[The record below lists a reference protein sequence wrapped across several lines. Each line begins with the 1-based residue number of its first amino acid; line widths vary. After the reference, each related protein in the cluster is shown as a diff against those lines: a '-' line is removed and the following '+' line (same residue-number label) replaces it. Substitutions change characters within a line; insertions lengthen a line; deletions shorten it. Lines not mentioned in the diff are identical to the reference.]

1 MKAKYKIRD
10 NWLAHHSHSN
20 ASPFWKSLIGTKH
33 LIAKAACLLVGNGN
47 SIRTWIDPWIPDL
60 PGFIPTLKV
69 DANPDIALVVSQ
81 LLNPNSSWDIPKLSM
96 LFKEHVVELIQ
107 KMPIPSCPMEDR
119 WSWTVTN
126 SGCFSVKSAYWLCRD
141 GSPPS
146 NFDIIRGQIW
156 RSKIHEHFKLHLW
169 RIAANVLPT
178 KEVISVCNGN
188 IDGSC
193 PMCNSALE
201 TSLHLFTVCLFT
213 KSLWF
218 QSHWGVRIDLLALGS
233 TSDFVNFLLSP
244 LFWLI
249 NVRAKRKNFCCMV
262 PSFVTWFGS

>member
-1 MKAKYKIRD
+1 M
-10 NWLAHHSHSN
+10 
-20 ASPFWKSLIGTKH
+20 IGTKR

-81 LLNPNSSWDIPKLSM
+81 LLNPNSNSWDIPKLSM
-96 LFKEHVVELIQ
+96 LFEEHMVELIQ

-119 WSWTVTN
+119 WSWIATN
-126 SGCFSVKSAYWLCRD
+126 SRCFSVKSTYWLCRD

-156 RSKIHEHFKLHLW
+156 RSKIHERFKLHLW

-178 KEVISVCNGN
+178 KEVISVFNGN
-188 IDGSC
+188 IDGGC

-201 TSLHLFTVCLFT
+201 TTLHLFTVCPFA

-218 QSHWGVRIDLLALGS
+218 RSHWGRED
-233 TSDFVNFLLSP
+233 
-244 LFWLI
+244 
-249 NVRAKRKNFCCMV
+249 
-262 PSFVTWFGS
+262 